1 MKHARILGMAAA
13 AVVGATALQAPAP
26 QAPAQA
32 ARTAPVIEI
41 EARDGGFTAPAT
53 HTAGPTSF
61 RVTTTATAELG
72 SMIGLVRLHPGTS
85 PATFADRLGK
95 VFSDD
100 PEVAVPAGNALMDEA
115 DLLGGAQAHPGRAT
129 TFTARLRPGTYYL
142 VDYLDFEDGA
152 PPGPE
157 ALHALT
163 VRRERHRGH
172 APRPGAFVGMSRT
185 PSGPRFHVAPRLRAG
200 APILLTNRMRQVNE
214 AIFVPVRPGTTR
226 DDLQEF
232 WDAAESGEWIEPPFA
247 GDPVGTP
254 PLSHG
259 TSVILQAPLEPGE
272 YALITWVTDLTDGR
286 PLGAKGLHA
295 LVTVK

>member
-1 MKHARILGMAAA
+1 MKQRKILGLVAA
-13 AVVGATALQAPAP
+13 AVLCVTALP
-26 QAPAQA
+26 APAQA
-32 ARTAPVIEI
+32 ARTAPVIEV
-41 EARDGGFTAPAT
+41 EAGDGGFTAPAT
-53 HTAGPTSF
+53 HTSGPTSF
-61 RVTTTATAELG
+61 RVSSTATGDLG

-85 PATFADRLGK
+85 PASFTDHLGK
-95 VFSDD
+95 VFSGD

-115 DLLGGAQAHPGRAT
+115 ELLGGAQSHPGRTT

-142 VDYLDFEDGA
+142 LDYLDFEDGT

-157 ALHALT
+157 ALHELT
-163 VRRERHRGH
+163 VQRERHRGH

-185 PSGPRFHVAPRLRAG
+185 PSGPRFHVPSEIRAG
-200 APILLTNRMRQVNE
+200 APILLTNHMRQVNE

-226 DDLQEF
+226 ADMQEF

-259 TSVILQAPLEPGE
+259 RTVVLQAPLEPGR
-272 YALITWVTDLTDGR
+272 YALITWVFDLTDGVR
-286 PLGAKGLHA
+286 LGAKGMHT